1 MLLKTS
7 ITEIGPDVPELAEA
21 GVLIL
26 FAEGSPPELAEVS
39 VLHAVQ
45 TLATERDPVPGD
57 QIAIGTLK
65 AQITAVGPLAWQKVR
80 DIGHVVISFNGAHEA
95 ERPGEICASEIAGD
109 ALLAALT
116 VGAEITIG

>member
-45 TLATERDPVPGD
+45 TLATE
-57 QIAIGTLK
+57 
-65 AQITAVGPLAWQKVR
+65 
-80 DIGHVVISFNGAHEA
+80 
-95 ERPGEICASEIAGD
+95 
-109 ALLAALT
+109 
-116 VGAEITIG
+116 

>member
-1 MLLKTS
+1 
-7 ITEIGPDVPELAEA
+7 
-21 GVLIL
+21 
-26 FAEGSPPELAEVS
+26 
-39 VLHAVQ
+39 
-45 TLATERDPVPGD
+45 
-57 QIAIGTLK
+57 LK

-95 ERPGEICASEIAGD
+95 ERPGEICASEISGD

>member
-39 VLHAVQ
+39 VLHAVH

-109 ALLAALT
+109 ALLAALA